1 VFDIYC
7 AFRIGLYKC
16 AACGEKM
23 QEYLMGGVIEQPCK
37 CPEATCG
44 KGMTMQL
51 MHNLGTYNDK
61 QLIKMQVCLDATV
74 SLNLLLY
81 MLALSSVLTTRC
93 SYIHMC
99 KAS

>member
-1 VFDIYC
+1 V
-7 AFRIGLYKC
+7 LN
-16 AACGEKM
+16 
-23 QEYLMGGVIEQPCK
+23 YLQAGAIEEPGK
-37 CPEATCG
+37 CPNAMCG
-44 KGMTMQL
+44 KTMTMQL
-51 MHNLGTYNDK
+51 MHNLSEYNNK

-81 MLALSSVLTTRC
+81 VLALSSVLTTRC